1 MGLISLRVFQEVFM
15 RFLTVLAVVLCIG
28 AGAQAEKVAG
38 HHLSEAEE
46 ITQDM
51 SSKLWRGVFNVA
63 TGWVE
68 VPRQMIKSGKDRGW
82 WAVVPIGVPSGAMM
96 GVVRTGVGAFE
107 TVTFIA
113 PIDDSYGPIIDPA
126 FVWQK
131 AKEK

>member
-1 MGLISLRVFQEVFM
+1 M
-15 RFLTVLAVVLCIG
+15 RFLSVLAVVVLIG
-28 AGAQAEKVAG
+28 AASAQAEKVAG
-38 HHLSEAEE
+38 HQLSEAEE

-63 TGWVE
+63 TGWGE
-68 VPRQMIKSGKDRGW
+68 IPRQMIKSGKDRGW
-82 WAVVPIGVPSGAMM
+82 WAVLPIGIPSGAFMT
-96 GVVRTGVGAFE
+96 VVRTGTGAFE
-107 TVTFIA
+107 TVTFVA